1 MLFIYKK
8 KNHPDTLF
16 RVGDIKA
23 ELAQQIRSDFEEA
36 FQGAGAKVW
45 RYKLLFQYRSVIHQ
59 VLVVGYV
66 DQ

>member
-1 MLFIYKK
+1 MCLS
-8 KNHPDTLF
+8 LS

-45 RYKLLFQYRSVIHQ
+45 RDKLLLLYQQYTENRI
-59 VLVVGYV
+59 LVGGYV